1 MKRILIAAL
10 CLSGCRAEPRSTSYF
25 EAHPEDAQRVVSAC
39 KAGTHRGGESESARA
54 GLAAIEADKRLK
66 LFKKSFE

>member
-1 MKRILIAAL
+1 
-10 CLSGCRAEPRSTSYF
+10 
-25 EAHPEDAQRVVSAC
+25 VVTAC
-39 KAGTHRGGESESARA
+39 KEGTHRGGECESARA